1 MSTEI
6 VSKPY
11 RVPSGEGLA
20 NVWWK
25 TGRMAVKAGGAE
37 TGHAFAQIENFDP
50 RGTATPL
57 HVHHNEDETF
67 YVVEGEVTVIV
78 GGERID
84 LSAGDYLFAPR
95 DIPHTTIVTSENA
108 RVVTTISPA
117 GLEELFVELG
127 VPVTDTEQP
136 VEAVLPPMPE
146 VVRRFAAYGCEILGP
161 PVSLEDLD

>member
-6 VSKPY
+6 SSKPY

-25 TGRMAVKAGGAE
+25 SGRMAVKAGGDE

-67 YVVEGEVTVIV
+67 YVVEGEVTVII

-84 LSAGDYLFAPR
+84 LGPGDYLFAPR
-95 DIPHTTIVTSENA
+95 DIPHTTIVTSESA
-108 RVVTTISPA
+108 RVITTISPA

-127 VPVTDTEQP
+127 VPVTDAEEL
-136 VEAVLPPMPE
+136 VDAVLPPMPE

-161 PVSLEDLD
+161 PPSLGDLS

>member
-1 MSTEI
+1 MSTETAT
-6 VSKPY
+6 KPY
-11 RVPSGEGLA
+11 RLASGEGLA
-20 NVWWK
+20 IFWWK
-25 TGRMAVKAGGAE
+25 SGRMTVKAGGGE
-37 TGHAFAQIENFDP
+37 TGHAFAQLENFDP

-84 LSAGDYLFAPR
+84 LRPGDYLFAPR
-95 DIPHTTIVTSENA
+95 DVPHTTIVTSESA
-108 RVVTTISPA
+108 RYITTVSPA

-127 VPVTDTEQP
+127 VPVTDAGQP

-146 VVRRFAAYGCEILGP
+146 VVRRFAAYGVEILGP
-161 PVSLEDLD
+161 PLSLDDLS

>member
-6 VSKPY
+6 VSTPH

-20 NVWWK
+20 NFWWK
-25 TGRMAVKAGGAE
+25 TGRMTVKAGGGE
-37 TGHAFAQIENFDP
+37 TGHAFAQIESFDP

-57 HVHHNEDETF
+57 HVHH
-67 YVVEGEVTVIV
+67 
-78 GGERID
+78 
-84 LSAGDYLFAPR
+84 
-95 DIPHTTIVTSENA
+95 A
-108 RVVTTISPA
+108 RVLTTISPA

-127 VPVTDTEQP
+127 VPVTDAEHP

-161 PVSLEDLD
+161 PPSLDDLS

>member
-1 MSTEI
+1 MSTETTI
-6 VSKPY
+6 KPY

-20 NVWWK
+20 NFWWK
-25 TGRMAVKAGGAE
+25 TGRMTVKAGGAE
-37 TGHAFAQIENFDP
+37 TDHAFAQIENFDP

-67 YVVEGEVTVIV
+67 YVVEGEITVLV

-84 LSAGDYLFAPR
+84 LGPGDYLFAPR
-95 DIPHTTIVTSENA
+95 DIPHTTIVTSESA
-108 RVVTTISPA
+108 RVLTTISPA

-127 VPVTDTEQP
+127 VPVVDAGQP

-146 VVRRFAAYGCEILGP
+146 VVRRFAGYGVEILGP
-161 PVSLEDLD
+161 PPSLSDLS